1 LHKQLNNYIMKKVAK
16 VVSRNEFKLGYV
28 LKEKGNKSLVKF
40 ETSTSWCL
48 TENLLEVE
56 TNIKGA

>member
-1 LHKQLNNYIMKKVAK
+1 MKKVAK
-16 VVSRNEFKLGYV
+16 VVARNEFKLGYV